1 MTYVM
6 RLFFQ
11 GLLLLL
17 PAVLT
22 VYLVFLI
29 FTALNETLFYAVGA
43 LTGRIFPGVESSWLV
58 TLTGIGVTFGI
69 IILTGLIASNYLG
82 KFLLGRIDALLDRIP
97 VVKMLYSSL
106 KDLFGAF
113 LGDQKRFDMPVL
125 VSVTPDDAV
134 RLMGFVTQS
143 SMKDF
148 GLENDV
154 AVYLPQSYNFAGN
167 VIVVP
172 KSRIQPLKVPAA
184 TVTAFLLSGGVSN
197 TSKPSK
203 PSKPS

>member
-43 LTGRIFPGVESSWLV
+43 LIGRLFPGVESGWLV
-58 TLTGIGVTFGI
+58 TLTGIGVTFAI
-69 IILTGLIASNYLG
+69 IIMTGLLASNYLG

-97 VVKMLYSSL
+97 VFKMLYSSL

-113 LGDQKRFDMPVL
+113 LGDKKRFNTPVL
-125 VSVTPDDAV
+125 VSVTQDDTV
-134 RLMGFVTQS
+134 RLIGFVTQA
-143 SMKDF
+143 SMADF

-167 VIVVP
+167 LIVVP
-172 KSRIQPLKVPAA
+172 KTKIQRLDVPSA
-184 TVTAFLLSGGVSN
+184 TVTAFLLSGGVS
-197 TSKPSK
+197 SAAKS
-203 PSKPS
+203 

>member
-43 LTGRIFPGVESSWLV
+43 LIGRLFPGVESGWLV
-58 TLTGIGVTFGI
+58 TLTGIGVTFAI
-69 IILTGLIASNYLG
+69 IISTGLLASNYLG
-82 KFLLGRIDALLDRIP
+82 KFLLERIDALLDRIP
-97 VVKMLYSSL
+97 VFKMLYSSL

-113 LGDQKRFDMPVL
+113 LGDKKRFNTPVL
-125 VSVTPDDAV
+125 VSVTQDDTV
-134 RLMGFVTQS
+134 RLIGFVTQA
-143 SMKDF
+143 SMADF

-167 VIVVP
+167 LIVVP
-172 KSRIQPLKVPAA
+172 KTKIQRLDVPSA
-184 TVTAFLLSGGVSN
+184 TVTAFLLSGGVS
-197 TSKPSK
+197 SAAKS
-203 PSKPS
+203 

>member
-43 LTGRIFPGVESSWLV
+43 LIGRLFPGVESGWLV
-58 TLTGIGVTFGI
+58 TLTGIGVTFAI
-69 IILTGLIASNYLG
+69 IISTGLLASNYLG

-97 VVKMLYSSL
+97 VFKMLYSSL

-113 LGDQKRFDMPVL
+113 LGDKKRFNTPVL
-125 VSVTPDDAV
+125 VSVTQDDTV
-134 RLMGFVTQS
+134 RLIGFVTQA
-143 SMKDF
+143 SMADF

-167 VIVVP
+167 LIVVP
-172 KSRIQPLKVPAA
+172 KTKIQRLDVPSA
-184 TVTAFLLSGGVSN
+184 TVTAFLLSGGVS
-197 TSKPSK
+197 SAAKS
-203 PSKPS
+203 

>member
-43 LTGRIFPGVESSWLV
+43 LTGRLFPGVESGWLV
-58 TLTGIGVTFGI
+58 TLTGIGVTFAI
-69 IILTGLIASNYLG
+69 IILTGLVASNYLG

-113 LGDQKRFDMPVL
+113 LGDEKRFDTPVL
-125 VSVTPDDAV
+125 VSVTPDDTV
-134 RLMGFVTQS
+134 RLMGFVTQA
-143 SMKDF
+143 SMADF

-167 VIVVP
+167 LIVVP
-172 KSRIQPLKVPAA
+172 KTRIQRLDVPAA
-184 TVTAFLLSGGVSN
+184 TVTAFLLSGGVS
-197 TSKPSK
+197 SSR
-203 PSKPS
+203 S

>member
-43 LTGRIFPGVESSWLV
+43 LIGRLFPGVESGWLV
-58 TLTGIGVTFGI
+58 TLTGIGVTFAI
-69 IILTGLIASNYLG
+69 IIMTGLLASNYLG

-97 VVKMLYSSL
+97 VFKMLYSSL

-113 LGDQKRFDMPVL
+113 LGDKKRFNTPVL
-125 VSVTPDDAV
+125 VSVTQDDTV
-134 RLMGFVTQS
+134 RLIGFVTQA
-143 SMKDF
+143 SMADF

-167 VIVVP
+167 LIVVP
-172 KSRIQPLKVPAA
+172 KTKIQRLDVPSA

-197 TSKPSK
+197 AAKS
-203 PSKPS
+203 

>member
-1 MTYVM
+1 MTYLM

-22 VYLVFLI
+22 IYLVFLI

-43 LTGRIFPGVESSWLV
+43 LTGRLFPGVESGWLV
-58 TLTGIGVTFGI
+58 TLTGIGVTFAV
-69 IILTGLIASNYLG
+69 IILTGLVASNYLG

-97 VVKMLYSSL
+97 LVKMLYSSL

-113 LGDQKRFDMPVL
+113 LGDKKRFDTPVL
-125 VSVTPDDAV
+125 VSVTPDDSV
-134 RLMGFVTQS
+134 RLMGFVTQA
-143 SMKDF
+143 SMADF

-167 VIVVP
+167 LIVVP
-172 KSRIQPLKVPAA
+172 KDRIQRLDVPAA

-197 TSKPSK
+197 SRS
-203 PSKPS
+203 

>member
-43 LTGRIFPGVESSWLV
+43 LTGRLFPGVESGWLV
-58 TLTGIGVTFGI
+58 TLTGIGVTFAI
-69 IILTGLIASNYLG
+69 IILTGLVASNYLG

-113 LGDQKRFDMPVL
+113 LGDEKRFDTPVL
-125 VSVTPDDAV
+125 VSVTPDDSV
-134 RLMGFVTQS
+134 RLMGFVTQA
-143 SMKDF
+143 SMADF
-148 GLENDV
+148 GLEDDV

-167 VIVVP
+167 LIIVP
-172 KSRIQPLKVPAA
+172 KSRILRLDVPAA
-184 TVTAFLLSGGVSN
+184 TVTTFLLSGGV
-197 TSKPSK
+197 TSSR
-203 PSKPS
+203 S

>member
-43 LTGRIFPGVESSWLV
+43 LIGRLFPGVESGWLV
-58 TLTGIGVTFGI
+58 TLTGIGVTFAI
-69 IILTGLIASNYLG
+69 IIMTGLLASNYLG

-97 VVKMLYSSL
+97 VFKMLYSSL

-113 LGDQKRFDMPVL
+113 LGDKKRFNTPVL
-125 VSVTPDDAV
+125 VSVTQDDTV
-134 RLMGFVTQS
+134 RLIGFVTQA
-143 SMKDF
+143 SMADF

-167 VIVVP
+167 LIVVP
-172 KSRIQPLKVPAA
+172 KTKIQRLDVPSA
-184 TVTAFLLSGGVSN
+184 TVTAFLLSGGVSSA
-197 TSKPSK
+197 TKS
-203 PSKPS
+203 

>member
-22 VYLVFLI
+22 IYLVFLI

-43 LTGRIFPGVESSWLV
+43 LTGRLFPGLESGWLV
-58 TLTGIGVTFGI
+58 TLTGIGVTFAI
-69 IILTGLIASNYLG
+69 IILTGLVASNFLG

-113 LGDQKRFDMPVL
+113 LGDEKRFDTPVL
-125 VSVTPDDAV
+125 VSVTQDDTV
-134 RLMGFVTQS
+134 RLMGFVTQA
-143 SMKDF
+143 SMVDF
-148 GLENDV
+148 GLEDDV

-167 VIVVP
+167 LIVVP
-172 KSRIQPLKVPAA
+172 KTKIKRLDVPAA
-184 TVTAFLLSGGVSN
+184 SVTAFLLSGGVSSA
-197 TSKPSK
+197 SKM
-203 PSKPS
+203 